1 MHLKEKRERL
11 RGEIEKSKV
20 GESRGEVVKS
30 MWKLS
35 NDEEDIEEG
44 GKEKEK
50 GRKGGRKGVGEE
62 GGKEGKISTIV
73 RSRS

>member
-11 RGEIEKSKV
+11 RGEIEKSKD
-20 GESRGEVVKS
+20 GESRGEVVKI

-50 GRKGGRKGVGEE
+50 GRKGGR
-62 GGKEGKISTIV
+62 
-73 RSRS
+73 